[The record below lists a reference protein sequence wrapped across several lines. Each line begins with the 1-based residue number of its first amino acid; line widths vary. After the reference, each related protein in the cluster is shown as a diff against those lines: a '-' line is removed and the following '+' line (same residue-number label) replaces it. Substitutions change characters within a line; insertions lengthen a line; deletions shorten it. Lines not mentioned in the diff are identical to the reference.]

1 MSAELAQLK
10 KIVEGAVLASSK
22 PITYEKIIG
31 LFDEDAKPAKSDL
44 VEAFESL
51 KEDYQE
57 RGIELQEVAS
67 GLRFQVSQDVT
78 TWVGRLQEERPQ
90 KYSRAL
96 LETIAIIAYRQ
107 PVTRGGIEE
116 VRGVAVSSQIIR
128 TLQERE
134 WVRVV
139 GHLDVPGRPALYAT
153 TKQFLDYFNLKN
165 LNELPPLSEIKD
177 LEQLNRE
184 LDLDEDTAQALQ
196 EMVEKEQQEKEAQ
209 AAAEATGETADSED
223 EGQVEGVEAELGEQA
238 DLEASDEEQEDGH
251 IDESAF
257 EDDPELQNAD
267 DIDEDLEKASE
278 RVLAEESPFEDEDTQ
293 H

>member
-1 MSAELAQLK
+1 MSAEISQLK
-10 KIVEGAVLASSK
+10 KIIEGAVLASPK
-22 PITYEKIIG
+22 PISYEKIMA
-31 LFDEDAKPAKSDL
+31 LFEESAKPNKSEL
-44 VEAFESL
+44 VKAFKAL
-51 KEDYQE
+51 QEDYQE

-67 GLRFQVSQDVT
+67 GLRFQVSKSVT
-78 TWVGRLQEERPQ
+78 TWVSRLQEERPQ
-90 KYSRAL
+90 RYSRAL

-107 PVTRGGIEE
+107 PITRGGIEE

-184 LDLDEDTAQALQ
+184 LELEADTREKLEEMIEEEKQAAEKAGLDEAVEQ
-196 EMVEKEQQEKEAQ
+196 E
-209 AAAEATGETADSED
+209 GE
-223 EGQVEGVEAELGEQA
+223 VEAGDESLEEGSEESSEKGGEEYSEEREDDTEQ
-238 DLEASDEEQEDGH
+238 DLEESSEQTPTH
-251 IDESAF
+251 
-257 EDDPELQNAD
+257 
-267 DIDEDLEKASE
+267 
-278 RVLAEESPFEDEDTQ
+278 